1 MSCEA
6 IQHDLDEYV
15 DNTLA
20 PEARERVERHL
31 DGCAACAGL
40 ASDLFRLRDAARTL
54 GPVAP
59 PERVWHALAERV
71 RQTHAAA
78 PAVSRRPGPVRRAF
92 PSWAGLAAAL
102 LLAAAGIVAG
112 LQREWRAMPAST
124 SQTDGTA
131 GQADTVQTIA
141 EELLLADRLYS
152 DAIARLETLAQADA
166 SGLDPAIAE
175 SLRRNQAV
183 LDRAIAESRA
193 ALEQDPASRAA
204 RESLFQALRQK
215 LGLLQDTVALVNDLR
230 ASPEAAA
237 PAPSPGKSS

>member
-31 DGCAACAGL
+31 DACAACAGL
-40 ASDLFRLRDAARTL
+40 ASDLFRLRDAARAL

-71 RQTHAAA
+71 RQAHASA
-78 PAVSRRPGPVRRAF
+78 PAVSLPPEPVRRAF
-92 PSWAGLAAAL
+92 PPWASVAAAL
-102 LLAAAGIVAG
+102 LLIAAGIVTG
-112 LQREWRAMPAST
+112 LQREWRAMPAGT
-124 SQTDGTA
+124 SQTEGNA

-152 DAIARLETLAQADA
+152 SAIERLEALPGVDA
-166 SGLDPAIAE
+166 GAVSSVMAE
-175 SLRRNQAV
+175 NLRLTQAV

-193 ALEQDPASRAA
+193 ALEQDPTSRAA

-215 LGLLQDTVALVNDLR
+215 LGLLQDTVALVNELR

-237 PAPSPGKSS
+237 PAPSPVKSS